1 MLEESVTPYRG
12 ARIKI
17 AISAGPTP
25 DTTGAPLAEAVVQ
38 RLPGVIY
45 GIGNI
50 IENATDFA
58 ASQVEVNAEWNAAGL
73 VVTISDDGPGFPA
86 DVMDDIG
93 EPYVTTRPIAGSD
106 MGDIQDEDSSGL
118 GLGFFI
124 AKTLLE
130 RSGAIV
136 SLSNRPQPQ
145 SGAIVRVHW
154 PRTFILNR

>member
-1 MLEESVTPYRG
+1 MLEEAVTPYRA

-17 AISAGPTP
+17 LISAGPAP
-25 DTTGAPLAEAVVQ
+25 DTTGTPLAEAVVQ

-58 ASQVEVNAEWNAAGL
+58 ASQVDVNAEWNAAGL

-93 EPYVTTRPIAGSD
+93 EPYVTTRPIADSD
-106 MGDIQDEDSSGL
+106 LGDVQDEDSSGL

-136 SLSNRPQPQ
+136 SLSNRPQPR